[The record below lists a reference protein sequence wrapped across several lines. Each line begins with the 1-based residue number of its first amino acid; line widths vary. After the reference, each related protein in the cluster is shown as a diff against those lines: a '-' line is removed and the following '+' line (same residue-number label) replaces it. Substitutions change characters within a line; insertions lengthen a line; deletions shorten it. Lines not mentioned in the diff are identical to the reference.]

1 MSGPLNR
8 TVMWLTWRQM
18 FAKRRLA
25 LAIVFSLAPL
35 LFTLV
40 FKLVAEDGDDSRV
53 HFFTGLE
60 REVVIGTLLALAAV
74 IFGTTAF
81 GGEVD
86 DGTLVYLLV
95 KPVPRWKIALSK
107 LVVATSASFAISV
120 PGIVLPWLVL
130 SGPGLTIDML
140 WAFFAA
146 AAVGSLIY
154 CSIFLSLGLTTRRS
168 LVVGLVYVIL
178 VEGMLARNL
187 PGLRSLSVR
196 EFAAVVA
203 ASVSPA
209 TGTTPASI
217 VSLSTVRVMG
227 AVIVVLATGWAM
239 RKVSRFELAERL

>member
-1 MSGPLNR
+1 MR
-8 TVMWLTWRQM
+8 
-18 FAKRRLA
+18 
-25 LAIVFSLAPL
+25 
-35 LFTLV
+35 
-40 FKLVAEDGDDSRV
+40 
-53 HFFTGLE
+53 FFTGLE

-107 LVVATSASFAISV
+107 LVVATAASFMISI

-130 SGPGLTIDML
+130 NGPGVTTQML
-140 WAFFAA
+140 FAFFAA
-146 AAVGSLIY
+146 AAVAALIY
-154 CSIFLSLGLTTRRS
+154 CSIFLSLGLMTRRS
-168 LVVGLVYVIL
+168 LVVGLVYVII
-178 VEGMLARNL
+178 VEGMLARSL

-203 ASVSPA
+203 ASISPA
-209 TGTTPASI
+209 TATGPAS
-217 VSLSTVRVMG
+217 VVTMSTVRVMG
-227 AVIVVLATGWAM
+227 ILIVLVATGWAM